1 MTRYAFSRY
10 NGGWLVA
17 LACLSLPAHADERA
31 LQAAL
36 SKAQYMLKQATAD
49 KLAAEQKLTRV
60 QTEFDQYKKASE
72 KQVQQAQLKGQQGS
86 AQLTEKVD
94 LMKTRYTELQGKY
107 VQLKQ
112 EYIKLSKSGNNL
124 DSQLKVQQDNF
135 QLCLENNRKL
145 YDINQEILGNYQD
158 KGFWDVM
165 QESEPFTGFKTVK
178 VENLIQDYQYKNED
192 LRVDEALLGAASAD
206 Q

>member
-145 YDINQEILGNYQD
+145 YDINQEILGNYQ
-158 KGFWDVM
+158 
-165 QESEPFTGFKTVK
+165 
-178 VENLIQDYQYKNED
+178 
-192 LRVDEALLGAASAD
+192 
-206 Q
+206 